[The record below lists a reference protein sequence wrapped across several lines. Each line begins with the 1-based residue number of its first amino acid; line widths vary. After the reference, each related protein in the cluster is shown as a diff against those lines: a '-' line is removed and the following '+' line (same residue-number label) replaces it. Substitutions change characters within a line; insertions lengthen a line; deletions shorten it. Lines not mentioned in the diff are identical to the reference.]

1 MYQHKDELAHT
12 IGTIIIFLSTFGA
25 LWSLLSARL
34 LLEYLII
41 VFRIETRVRTMEKH
55 CEVMSLIEE
64 HLRVI
69 RNEYENK

>member
-1 MYQHKDELAHT
+1 MVNT
-12 IGTIIIFLSTFGA
+12 INLEHY
-25 LWSLLSARL
+25 RL
-34 LLEYLII
+34 FLEYLVI